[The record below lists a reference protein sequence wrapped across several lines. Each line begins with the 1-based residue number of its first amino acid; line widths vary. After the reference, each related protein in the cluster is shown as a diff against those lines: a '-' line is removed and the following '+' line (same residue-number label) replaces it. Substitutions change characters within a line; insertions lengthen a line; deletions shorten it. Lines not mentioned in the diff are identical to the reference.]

1 MRKNN
6 KLKFLKLIILAII
19 LFFSNS
25 CNIKNSRD
33 NFFLGGEIINPSS
46 NYVNFYYN
54 NIKIDSIEL
63 NSENKFFKN
72 LENIQPG
79 IYRIEHIPENQY
91 IIIENGDSLWIRVN
105 VEDFKESLSFSG
117 RGSSKNNFLVDM
129 SNLNDYEND
138 FLSQIYNQE
147 SSDYK
152 IVIDSLMDEKK
163 DIWELFNKS
172 VNQRNLGRN
181 ITKASIK
188 YNYFN
193 KLERYALLR
202 GREWSKEEREE
213 FFSYRDEVNLN
224 DSELSLF
231 EPYVTYLM
239 NYFNEK
245 TLDSG
250 EVYSY
255 AKNNTDF
262 NIKKLLIIDSQIND
276 PYLKNNLARAT
287 AIEEIL
293 NFKNNDLHDEFIDYY
308 TYVNT
313 SNRYLDEITKL
324 YNDIEKMKKGNVLPE
339 VNILDFNGNITSSGE
354 EFIGSKTF
362 IYFWSQTQMNHYRRT
377 IRRVE
382 ELKQQYPQYRF
393 VGICIQPYTDMVSQA
408 QNILN
413 LDLSNQFSFKDFE
426 SSSKD
431 WVLTFLNKTIVTD
444 EKVKIIDGFSNLFT
458 NDIEKILEKN

>member
-147 SSDYK
+147 SSNYK
-152 IVIDSLMDEKK
+152 IVIDSLMDEKE

-188 YNYFN
+188 YNYYN

-202 GREWSKEEREE
+202 GREWSKDEREE

-239 NYFNEK
+239 NFFNEK

-339 VNILDFNGNITSSGE
+339 VNILDFNGNIASSSE
-354 EFIGSKTF
+354 EFSGSKTF

-382 ELKQQYPQYRF
+382 ELKQLYPQYRF

-444 EKVKIIDGFSNLFT
+444 EKVKIIDAFSNLFT

>member
-25 CNIKNSRD
+25 CNNKNSRD

-129 SNLNDYEND
+129 YNLYDYEND
-138 FLSQIYNQE
+138 FLSQIYNQG
-147 SSDYK
+147 SYDYK

-188 YNYFN
+188 YNYYN

-202 GREWSKEEREE
+202 GREWSKDEREE
-213 FFSYRDEVNLN
+213 YFSYRDEVNLN

-239 NYFNEK
+239 NFFNEK

-339 VNILDFNGNITSSGE
+339 VNILDFNGNITSSSE
-354 EFIGSKTF
+354 EFLGSKTF

-382 ELKQQYPQYRF
+382 ELKQQYPRYRF

-458 NDIEKILEKN
+458 NDIEKILEKD

>member
-25 CNIKNSRD
+25 CKNENLRD
-33 NFFLGGEIINPSS
+33 DFFLGGEIINPSS

-63 NSENKFFKN
+63 DSENKFFKK

-91 IIIENGDSLWIRVN
+91 VIVENGDSLWIRVN
-105 VEDFKESLSFSG
+105 VEDFKESLTFSG
-117 RGSSKNNFLVDM
+117 KGSSKNNFLVDM
-129 SNLNDYEND
+129 SNLNDYENG
-138 FLSQIYNQE
+138 FLSKIYNEE
-147 SSDYK
+147 SKIYK
-152 IVIDSLMDEKK
+152 KAIDSLIEEKNI
-163 DIWELFNKS
+163 IWNLFNNS
-172 VNQRNLGRN
+172 VNQKILSQN

-188 YNYFN
+188 YNYYN

-202 GREWSKEEREE
+202 GKDWTAEEREE
-213 FFSYRDEVNLN
+213 YFSYRDEVNLN
-224 DSELSLF
+224 NSELSLF

-250 EVYSY
+250 QVYFY
-255 AKNNTDF
+255 EKNNTDF
-262 NIKKLLIIDSQIND
+262 NIKKLLIIDSQINE

-293 NFKNNDLHDEFIDYY
+293 NFKNNDYHKDFIDYF

-313 SNRYLDEITKL
+313 SERYLDEILQL
-324 YNDIEKMKKGNVLPE
+324 YTDIEKMKKGNTLPDVE
-339 VNILDFNGNITSSGE
+339 ILDFNGQKISSKN
-354 EFIGSKTF
+354 EFKGDKTF

-377 IRRVE
+377 IKRIG
-382 ELKQQYPQYRF
+382 ELKEEFPKYRF

-413 LDLSNQFSFKDFE
+413 LDLSNQFSFNDFE
-426 SSSKD
+426 TSSKD
-431 WVLTFLNKTIVTD
+431 WVLTFLNKTIIVD

-458 NDIEKILEKN
+458 NEIEEILSSN

>member
-25 CNIKNSRD
+25 CNNKNSVD

-79 IYRIEHIPENQY
+79 VYRIEHIPENQY

-129 SNLNDYEND
+129 SNLNDYENE
-138 FLSQIYNQE
+138 FLSQIYNQG
-147 SSDYK
+147 SYDYK

-172 VNQRNLGRN
+172 VNQRNLGRK

-188 YNYFN
+188 YNYYN

-202 GREWSKEEREE
+202 GREWSKDEREE
-213 FFSYRDEVNLN
+213 YFSYRDEVNLN

-239 NYFNEK
+239 NFFNEK

-324 YNDIEKMKKGNVLPE
+324 YNDIDKMKKGNVLPE
-339 VNILDFNGNITSSGE
+339 VNILDFNGNTTSSSE
-354 EFIGSKTF
+354 EFLGSKTF

-431 WVLTFLNKTIVTD
+431 WVLTFLNKTIVID
-444 EKVKIIDGFSNLFT
+444 EKVKIIDAFSNLFT

>member
-6 KLKFLKLIILAII
+6 KLKFLKLIIVAII

-25 CNIKNSRD
+25 CNNDTLRD
-33 NFFLGGEIINPSS
+33 DFFLGGEIINPSS

-63 NSENKFFKN
+63 DSENKFFKK

-105 VEDFKESLSFSG
+105 VEDFKESLTFSG
-117 RGSSKNNFLVDM
+117 KGSSKNNFLVDM

-138 FLSQIYNQE
+138 FLSSIYNKE
-147 SSDYK
+147 SEFYK
-152 IVIDSLMDEKK
+152 KAIDSLIEEKNN
-163 DIWELFNKS
+163 IWNQFNKS
-172 VNQRNLGRN
+172 VNQKRLSQN

-188 YNYFN
+188 YNYYN

-202 GREWSKEEREE
+202 GKDWTNDEREE
-213 FFSYRDEVNLN
+213 YFSYREGVNIN
-224 DSELSLF
+224 NSELSLF
-231 EPYVTYLM
+231 EPYITYLM

-250 EVYSY
+250 QVYFY
-255 AKNNTDF
+255 EKNNTDF
-262 NIKKLLIIDSQIND
+262 NIKKLLIIDSKINE

-293 NFKNNDLHDEFIDYY
+293 NFKNNDYHKEFIDYY

-313 SNRYLDEITKL
+313 SEIYLNEILQL
-324 YNDIEKMKKGNVLPE
+324 YTDIEKMKKG
-339 VNILDFNGNITSSGE
+339 
-354 EFIGSKTF
+354 K
-362 IYFWSQTQMNHYRRT
+362 
-377 IRRVE
+377 
-382 ELKQQYPQYRF
+382 
-393 VGICIQPYTDMVSQA
+393 YTTRDRNS
-408 QNILN
+408 
-413 LDLSNQFSFKDFE
+413 
-426 SSSKD
+426 
-431 WVLTFLNKTIVTD
+431 
-444 EKVKIIDGFSNLFT
+444 
-458 NDIEKILEKN
+458 

>member
-6 KLKFLKLIILAII
+6 KLKFLKLIIVAII

-25 CNIKNSRD
+25 CNNDTLRD
-33 NFFLGGEIINPSS
+33 DFFLGGEIINPSS

-63 NSENKFFKN
+63 DSENKFFKK

-105 VEDFKESLSFSG
+105 VEDFKESLTFSG
-117 RGSSKNNFLVDM
+117 KGSSKNNFLVDM

-138 FLSQIYNQE
+138 FLSSIYNKE
-147 SSDYK
+147 SEFYK
-152 IVIDSLMDEKK
+152 KAIDSLIEEKNN
-163 DIWELFNKS
+163 IWNQFNKS
-172 VNQRNLGRN
+172 VNQKRLSQN

-188 YNYFN
+188 YNYYN

-202 GREWSKEEREE
+202 GKDWTNNERKEY
-213 FFSYRDEVNLN
+213 FSYREGVNIN
-224 DSELSLF
+224 NSELSLF
-231 EPYVTYLM
+231 EPYITYLM

-250 EVYSY
+250 QVYFY
-255 AKNNTDF
+255 EKNNTDF
-262 NIKKLLIIDSQIND
+262 NIKKLLIIDSKINE

-293 NFKNNDLHDEFIDYY
+293 NFKNNDYHKEFIDYY

-313 SNRYLDEITKL
+313 SEIYLNEILQL
-324 YNDIEKMKKGNVLPE
+324 YTDIEKMKKGNTLPE
-339 VNILDFNGNITSSGE
+339 IEILDFNGKKISSKN
-354 EFIGSKTF
+354 EFTGGKTF

-377 IRRVE
+377 IRRIE
-382 ELKQQYPQYRF
+382 ELKEEFPKYRF

-413 LDLSNQFSFKDFE
+413 LDLSNQFSFNDFE

-431 WVLTFLNKTIVTD
+431 WVLTFLNKTIIVD

-458 NDIEKILEKN
+458 NDIEEILNSN

>member
-6 KLKFLKLIILAII
+6 KLKFLKLIIVTII

-25 CNIKNSRD
+25 CNNDLVSYD
-33 NFFLGGEIINPSS
+33 FFLGGEIINPSS
-46 NYVNFYYN
+46 NNVNFYYN

-63 NSENKFFKN
+63 DSDNKFFKKLN
-72 LENIQPG
+72 NIKPG

-91 IIIENGDSLWIRVN
+91 IIIESGDSLWIRVN
-105 VEDFKESLSFSG
+105 VEDFKESLTFSG
-117 RGSSKNNFLVDM
+117 KGSSKNNFLVDM

-138 FLSQIYNQE
+138 FLSNIYTEE
-147 SSDYK
+147 SDIYK
-152 IVIDSLMDEKK
+152 YAIDSLMNEKLE
-163 DIWELFNKS
+163 IWEVFNKS
-172 VNQRNLGRN
+172 VDQKSLSKN

-202 GREWSKEEREE
+202 GKDWSIQKRKEY
-213 FFSYRDEVNLN
+213 FNYRDNVDLN
-224 DSELSLF
+224 NSELSLF
-231 EPYVTYLM
+231 EPYITYLM

-250 EVYSY
+250 QVYFY
-255 AKNNTDF
+255 EKNNTDF
-262 NIKKLLIIDSQIND
+262 NIKKLLVIDSQINE

-293 NFKNNDLHDEFIDYY
+293 NFKNNDFHEEFIDYY

-313 SNRYLDEITKL
+313 SEKYLSEITKL
-324 YNDIEKMKKGNVLPE
+324 YADIEKMKKGNTLPD
-339 VNILDFNGNITSSGE
+339 VDILDFTGKKISSNI
-354 EFIGSKTF
+354 EFTGSKTF

-377 IRRVE
+377 IRRIE
-382 ELKQQYPQYRF
+382 ELKEEFPEYRF

-413 LDLSNQFSFKDFE
+413 LDLSNQFSFYDFE

-431 WVLTFLNKTIVTD
+431 WVLTFLNKTIIID
-444 EKVKIIDGFSNLFT
+444 RKAKIIDGFSNLFT
-458 NDIEKILEKN
+458 ADIEKILESN

>member
-19 LFFSNS
+19 LFFTNS
-25 CNIKNSRD
+25 CNNKNSRD

-79 IYRIEHIPENQY
+79 VYRIEHIPENQY

-129 SNLNDYEND
+129 SNLNDYENE
-138 FLSQIYNQE
+138 FLSQIYNQG
-147 SSDYK
+147 SYDYK

-172 VNQRNLGRN
+172 VNQRNLGRK

-188 YNYFN
+188 YNYYN

-202 GREWSKEEREE
+202 GREWSKDEREE
-213 FFSYRDEVNLN
+213 YFSYRDEVNLN

-239 NYFNEK
+239 NFFNEK

-324 YNDIEKMKKGNVLPE
+324 YNDIDKMKKGNVLPE
-339 VNILDFNGNITSSGE
+339 VNILDFNGNTTSSSE
-354 EFIGSKTF
+354 EFLGSKTF

-431 WVLTFLNKTIVTD
+431 WVLTFLNKTIVID
-444 EKVKIIDGFSNLFT
+444 EKVKIIDAFSNLFT

>member
-25 CNIKNSRD
+25 CNNKNSRD

-138 FLSQIYNQE
+138 FLSQIYNQG
-147 SSDYK
+147 SYDYK

-188 YNYFN
+188 YNYYN

-202 GREWSKEEREE
+202 GREWSKDEREE
-213 FFSYRDEVNLN
+213 YFSYRDEVNLN

-239 NYFNEK
+239 NFFNEK

-339 VNILDFNGNITSSGE
+339 VNILDFNGNITSSSE
-354 EFIGSKTF
+354 EFLGSKTF

-382 ELKQQYPQYRF
+382 ELKQKYPQYRF

>member
-54 NIKIDSIEL
+54 NIKIDSIRL
-63 NSENKFFKN
+63 DSKNKFFKK

-152 IVIDSLMDEKK
+152 IVIDSLMDEKE

-188 YNYFN
+188 YNYYN

-339 VNILDFNGNITSSGE
+339 VNILDFNGNIASSSE
-354 EFIGSKTF
+354 EFSGSKTF
-362 IYFWSQTQMNHYRRT
+362 IYFWSQTQMNHYKNTLERSKLLQER
-377 IRRVE
+377 
-382 ELKQQYPQYRF
+382 YPNIRF
-393 VGICIQPYTDMVSQA
+393 VGICIQPFNSMVDQV
-408 QNILN
+408 QKMMEINPE
-413 LDLSNQFSFKDFE
+413 DQFSLVDFE
-426 SSSKD
+426 KASEA
-431 WVLTFLNKTIVTD
+431 WVLTLLNKAIILD
-444 EKVKIIDGFSNLFT
+444 AKGKIIEGFGNFSDATF
-458 NDIEKILEKN
+458 EKSLEDL

>member
-1 MRKNN
+1 M
-6 KLKFLKLIILAII
+6 KFLKLIIVTII

-25 CNIKNSRD
+25 CNNDLVSYD
-33 NFFLGGEIINPSS
+33 FFLGGEIINPSS
-46 NYVNFYYN
+46 NNVNFYYN

-63 NSENKFFKN
+63 DSDNKFFKKLN
-72 LENIQPG
+72 NIKPG

-91 IIIENGDSLWIRVN
+91 IIIESGDSLWIRVN
-105 VEDFKESLSFSG
+105 VEDFKESLTFSG
-117 RGSSKNNFLVDM
+117 KGSSKNNFLVDM

-138 FLSQIYNQE
+138 FLSNIYTEE
-147 SSDYK
+147 SDIYK
-152 IVIDSLMDEKK
+152 YAIDSLMNEKLE
-163 DIWELFNKS
+163 IWELFNKS
-172 VNQRNLGRN
+172 VDQKSLSKN

-202 GREWSKEEREE
+202 GKDWSIQKRKEY
-213 FFSYRDEVNLN
+213 FNYRDNVDLN
-224 DSELSLF
+224 NSELSLF
-231 EPYVTYLM
+231 EPYITYLM

-250 EVYSY
+250 QVYFY
-255 AKNNTDF
+255 EKNNTDF
-262 NIKKLLIIDSQIND
+262 NIKKLLVIDSQINE

-293 NFKNNDLHDEFIDYY
+293 NFKNNDFHEEFIDYY

-313 SNRYLDEITKL
+313 SEKYLSEITKL
-324 YNDIEKMKKGNVLPE
+324 YADIEKMKKGNTLPD
-339 VNILDFNGNITSSGE
+339 VDILDFTGKKISSNS
-354 EFIGSKTF
+354 EFTGSKTF

-377 IRRVE
+377 IRRIE
-382 ELKQQYPQYRF
+382 ELKEEFPEYRF

-413 LDLSNQFSFKDFE
+413 LDLSNQFSFYDFE

-431 WVLTFLNKTIVTD
+431 WVLTFLNKTIIID
-444 EKVKIIDGFSNLFT
+444 RKAKIIDGFSNLFT
-458 NDIEKILEKN
+458 ADIEKILESN

>member
-25 CNIKNSRD
+25 CNNENSRD

-63 NSENKFFKN
+63 DSENKFFKN

-129 SNLNDYEND
+129 SILNDYEND
-138 FLSQIYNQE
+138 FLSQIYNQG

-172 VNQRNLGRN
+172 VNQRNLARN

-188 YNYFN
+188 YNYYN

-202 GREWSKEEREE
+202 GREWSKDEREE
-213 FFSYRDEVNLN
+213 YFSYRDKVNLN

-239 NYFNEK
+239 NFFNEK

-262 NIKKLLIIDSQIND
+262 NIKKLVLIDSEIKDND
-276 PYLKNNLARAT
+276 LKNILSRAT
-287 AIEEIL
+287 AVEELL
-293 NFKNNDLHDEFIDYY
+293 NFKNHDYHERFIGYY
-308 TYVNT
+308 SYINSSQTY
-313 SNRYLDEITKL
+313 YDEIIKL
-324 YNDIEKMKKGNVLPE
+324 HNDINKMQSGKMLPE
-339 VNILDFNGNITSSGE
+339 IDLINFNQDIISSLDAFNKN
-354 EFIGSKTF
+354 KTL

-377 IRRVE
+377 IRRVNELE
-382 ELKQQYPQYRF
+382 EKFPEYRY
-393 VGICIQPYTDMVSQA
+393 VGICIQPYNYLVNQA
-408 QNILN
+408 QTILN
-413 LDLSNQFSFKDFE
+413 VTIDNQFSFTNFE

-431 WVLTFLNKTIVTD
+431 WVLTYLNKAIIID
-444 EKVKIIDGFSNLFT
+444 RKSKIIDGFENLFS
-458 NDIEKILEKN
+458 NSIEESLSRY